1 MSGKT
6 LNRYIDMSVEEKK
19 ITEGVAPLKCWDIF
33 SIYLNTMNQRI
44 NNHDDIQYL
53 LGLKSINEWDVD
65 FLKILDSYYDALV
78 LTDNSIQIQWVNKG
92 FNRMTGYSSQ
102 EVIGRSP
109 KMLQGEKTSIASRGF
124 IREKLNGTRPFN
136 TEVINYRKNGEE
148 YLCQVAIYPLLNLE
162 GNVSHFLALET
173 KAA

>member
-1 MSGKT
+1 MSAEE
-6 LNRYIDMSVEEKK
+6 NRIA
-19 ITEGVAPLKCWDIF
+19 EGIAPLKCWDIF
-33 SIYLNTMNQRI
+33 SIYLNAMNQI
-44 NNHDDIQYL
+44 SNNHDDIQYL
-53 LGLKSINEWDVD
+53 LGLKGIYAWDTD

-78 LTDNSIQIQWVNKG
+78 LTDSSVQIQWVNKG
-92 FNRMTGYSSQ
+92 FYKMTGYSSQ

-109 KMLQGEKTSIASRGF
+109 KMLQGTKTSTSSRKY
-124 IREKLNGTRPFN
+124 IRERLDGTRPFN

-148 YLCQVAIYPLLNLE
+148 YLCQVTIHPLLNVE